1 MAAHQLPVA
10 NTIGPL
16 FAIVGSPVSP
26 EVFALIV
33 APSEL
38 FANSVNVPGAAVGAP
53 APPGPGVMRAGA
65 ESGATPR
72 SFRPAAASRA
82 ATARGRAALAAP
94 A

>member
-65 ESGATPR
+65 ESGRGTAVDAVR
-72 SFRPAAASRA
+72 QRRRVRQRPAV
-82 ATARGRAALAAP
+82 ALH
-94 A
+94 